1 MPKSSERFVWDV
13 TTALESLGAADIVL
27 WTWEPERDRLRMIG
41 SARPLGL
48 GPLTPECSSAAL
60 LALAMPQDR
69 ETTAAS
75 DSSARRGGGD
85 GDTLVPGRRPRGA
98 LMSPPGRGRWR
109 CRVDPG
115 G

>member
-1 MPKSSERFVWDV
+1 MAKGSERFVWDV

-69 ETTAAS
+69 DVAQEF
-75 DSSARRGGGD
+75 
-85 GDTLVPGRRPRGA
+85 L
-98 LMSPPGRGRWR
+98 
-109 CRVDPG
+109 
-115 G
+115 